1 MNMRT
6 RRLEL
11 KFKVKKLPSV
21 KGLDLE
27 EVVSPFKKEI
37 ERDFY
42 YDTQGYD
49 LLKHGNVLRNRDNRR
64 IEFKLH
70 LSPVEKVR
78 TPIVGFVFHTF
89 NKKNAEVAKIFKT
102 LNLPFNDK
110 YRDFND
116 FLRVNNLR
124 ILVAV
129 SKKRRRFKVK
139 EGMFLNLDEVIGL
152 GCFVELEIHNANADV
167 PVSVFKDEAFKI
179 LSEYGL
185 VDSSAEFIPSGG
197 GYVELYLK
205 AQNPAVY
212 MLSKY
217 K

>member
-1 MNMRT
+1 
-6 RRLEL
+6 
-11 KFKVKKLPSV
+11 VKKLPSV

-64 IEFKLH
+64 IDFKLH

-124 ILVAV
+124 I
-129 SKKRRRFKVK
+129 
-139 EGMFLNLDEVIGL
+139 
-152 GCFVELEIHNANADV
+152 HNANADV